1 MPRYKIEHFF
11 EKEKEFQR
19 QRRKR
24 KADNQRQ
31 HNEIIL

>member
-1 MPRYKIEHFF
+1 MPRYKIERFF